1 MKNIVLPILCML
13 ISSFSAAQELLC
25 KVTINTQQVNQTNQ
39 KIFQNLEKSLQEFI
53 NQTQWTSIKTLPNER
68 IDCSFVLTIKKY
80 ENNDFQADIQIQSS
94 RPVYGSAYQTTLLN
108 YQEKNI
114 AFSYLE
120 NEPLFFN
127 PNSFSSNLSS
137 IIAYYAYIIIGLDA
151 DTFAE
156 NGGQPFFK
164 NAFSVVLNAQ
174 ASTDRA
180 WLQTGENNRWQLA
193 TDMLEGFDAFHKVMY
208 EYHRKGLDFMANDI
222 KTGKENIANAI
233 LELNKI
239 KNLRINNF
247 PLLLFFNAKSD
258 EITEIFS
265 VGKPFDNVQKVKETL
280 ESLAPLYF
288 EKWQKIK

>member
-13 ISSFSAAQELLC
+13 ISSFSIAQELLC

-164 NAFSVVLNAQ
+164 NAFLVVLNAQ
-174 ASTDRA
+174 SSTDRA

-265 VGKPFDNVQKVKETL
+265 AGKPIDNVQKVKETL

>member
-80 ENNDFQADIQIQSS
+80 ENNDFQVDIQIQSS

-137 IIAYYAYIIIGLDA
+137 MCR
-151 DTFAE
+151 
-156 NGGQPFFK
+156 K
-164 NAFSVVLNAQ
+164 SVV
-174 ASTDRA
+174 
-180 WLQTGENNRWQLA
+180 
-193 TDMLEGFDAFHKVMY
+193 
-208 EYHRKGLDFMANDI
+208 
-222 KTGKENIANAI
+222 
-233 LELNKI
+233 
-239 KNLRINNF
+239 
-247 PLLLFFNAKSD
+247 
-258 EITEIFS
+258 
-265 VGKPFDNVQKVKETL
+265 
-280 ESLAPLYF
+280 
-288 EKWQKIK
+288 